1 VPLSGPRLAEA
12 VPPHS
17 CPDWLFEAALPS
29 AVLPGIRS
37 QFEHRAV
44 RRPWHPSRVCAVVT
58 AALSFTGAHAS
69 PHAAFFSRAGPA
81 TPLSSPSI
89 VAHRRSPSSFN
100 AETRVSPP
108 LSPLVRSTAVFPCA
122 ASRSRRRSRS
132 LLRPIYPWATAPST
146 PSSHRW
152 GLAACIAAI
161 QAQPGCHRAR
171 TPPRRTRSPAPASP
185 RGLWPA
191 SAETKRG

>member
-1 VPLSGPRLAEA
+1 VPLSGPRLTEA

-108 LSPLVRSTAVFPCA
+108 LSPLVRSTGE
-122 ASRSRRRSRS
+122 ASMLALPLSKCSRVVTELARRSAAHAHQR
-132 LLRPIYPWATAPST
+132 RPAHVACGPPALKPSV
-146 PSSHRW
+146 
-152 GLAACIAAI
+152 
-161 QAQPGCHRAR
+161 
-171 TPPRRTRSPAPASP
+171 ASP
-185 RGLWPA
+185 HA
-191 SAETKRG
+191 I